1 MRYPNCLVV
10 LLIALEDEVI
20 RMKLEA
26 CGQRV
31 SDYRIMRLMY
41 GICGGLNRS
50 VVVASS
56 LR

>member
-10 LLIALEDEVI
+10 LLIALEDEVT
-20 RMKLEA
+20 RMKLET

-31 SDYRIMRLMY
+31 SDYRVMRLMY
-41 GICGGLNRS
+41 GICGGPNCS
-50 VVVASS
+50 IVIASW